1 MFTDDAAAETSE
13 TRNLRNLP
21 NLPNLPNL
29 EIEAD
34 HGPQMAPRLDPA
46 GEPGHTHTN
55 EKEPS

>member
-13 TRNLRNLP
+13 TCNLRNLP

-29 EIEAD
+29 EIGVDRA
-34 HGPQMAPRLDPA
+34 QMAPRLDPA
-46 GEPGHTHTN
+46 GEPGHTLAN